1 MAQDI
6 DGTSGLTNGA
16 YQKPTSVDNGTEF
29 SAIVSD
35 FMERMAVHTHSGAN
49 ALPAVL
55 PSSAKETTAKVP
67 GDFSAVA
74 GKGLYTTTI
83 TLSNID
89 ARDKNLGWYY
99 NLTPADDTP
108 ANWKQFYPE
117 VSVDATGKILTLT
130 VNRNDFAQIRV
141 IG

>member
-16 YQKPTSVDNGTEF
+16 YQKPTSVDNGTKF
-29 SAIVSD
+29 SAIVVD
-35 FMERMAVHTHSGAN
+35 FMERMAIHTHSGAN
-49 ALPAVL
+49 ALTATL
-55 PSSAKETTAKVP
+55 PSSAKETTAKVS
-67 GDFSAVA
+67 GDFSAVS
-74 GKGLYTTTI
+74 GKGLFTTTI
-83 TLSNID
+83 TLLNLDARNSNI
-89 ARDKNLGWYY
+89 GYYY

-108 ANWKQFYPE
+108 ANWIQFYPD

-130 VNRNDFAQIRV
+130 VNRNDIAQIRV